1 MVFAPWPM
9 GRLSQGATLATSYS
23 SYGTYKA
30 AAAAQPATA
39 AAGKPNIVVIWGD
52 DIGQSDIS
60 AYTKGTSNWAPWPCG
75 ASRFVATRIPW
86 LYNLRTD
93 PYEKATITSN
103 TYWDW
108 YLDHVYL
115 MLPAQKF
122 CRSVLLRNF

>member
-1 MVFAPWPM
+1 M

-75 ASRFVATRIPW
+75 ASRLWLPEFPGCTTCALTPTKRPPLPPIPIGIGIW
-86 LYNLRTD
+86 
-93 PYEKATITSN
+93 IT
-103 TYWDW
+103 
-108 YLDHVYL
+108 
-115 MLPAQKF
+115 F
-122 CRSVLLRNF
+122 I